1 MRTAMSA
8 EDPQQIKELCFILRE
23 KMPSPFGFEFQFD
36 LTFEFVEPDALVKV
50 SARNE
55 FMGGL
60 LRLRLDD
67 SFLLANYKSEK
78 ENGTVLI
85 ESLSVT
91 APRVFLTQVFL
102 VLGPS
107 VHRKMLDNVREFFVR
122 KQQE

>member
-1 MRTAMSA
+1 MSA